1 MVFPCFDRF
10 VPIYFHRKTH
20 IIRRYLVKERLV
32 SGLLGLCLVAAPAFA
47 HIPDGAQWTAFQ
59 WPDGTTPTLDG
70 DLSEWEIV
78 PDDYIINMDDQ
89 HLDAE
94 GNADYDF
101 ADLNLKIIVG
111 YSASTDM
118 LYFMMER
125 FDDHYDRDGEGGGAG
140 GDDSWEVHIDG
151 DHTGDRMRW
160 NKDIEDE
167 DERQLAQGRESQ
179 AYHTRFPPLGDT
191 GGDSWTWFWMSAATW
206 HTDAQYGDWG
216 FQLDGSLNSG
226 EATAFIEFSKAA
238 WDEFIFTSPGESTL
252 HDFNENEI
260 IGLNWQVVD
269 HDGNGADAKVDKNWY
284 FSGAN
289 DSWRTTASATDFLL
303 APVDPRVDFSA
314 IPTAVEAGSW
324 GRIKA
329 GFVQ

>member
-1 MVFPCFDRF
+1 MKGDGIGFTPCFDRF

-125 FDDHYDRDGEGGGAG
+125 F
-140 GDDSWEVHIDG
+140 
-151 DHTGDRMRW
+151 
-160 NKDIEDE
+160 
-167 DERQLAQGRESQ
+167 
-179 AYHTRFPPLGDT
+179 
-191 GGDSWTWFWMSAATW
+191 
-206 HTDAQYGDWG
+206 
-216 FQLDGSLNSG
+216 
-226 EATAFIEFSKAA
+226 
-238 WDEFIFTSPGESTL
+238 
-252 HDFNENEI
+252 
-260 IGLNWQVVD
+260 
-269 HDGNGADAKVDKNWY
+269 
-284 FSGAN
+284 
-289 DSWRTTASATDFLL
+289 
-303 APVDPRVDFSA
+303 
-314 IPTAVEAGSW
+314 
-324 GRIKA
+324 
-329 GFVQ
+329 